1 MTSLLWNRHLNLKAH
16 YFQYFH
22 MKSAVKGTVHILLVF
37 YILAHC
43 VFSGAILL
51 GIESIL
57 VVWFWYVACEQGT
70 VLQYSCSSL
79 RQFYHFLKG
88 IISYTY
94 GSFWTFTRCILE
106 LAASENL
113 FQYFCLIYCTC
124 FPQADFIW
132 GITRYLWKIGGTRIS
147 PSRVESLCQN
157 GT

>member
-1 MTSLLWNRHLNLKAH
+1 MEQTLEPESTLLSVFPHEICSERYPTHIFGILHSGSLCFLGCNYWKH
-16 YFQYFH
+16 F
-22 MKSAVKGTVHILLVF
+22 S
-37 YILAHC
+37 C
-43 VFSGAILL
+43 V
-51 GIESIL
+51 IL
-57 VVWFWYVACEQGT
+57 VCCLWT
-70 VLQYSCSSL
+70 RYSTAVFLSSL

-88 IISYTY
+88 IISYTS